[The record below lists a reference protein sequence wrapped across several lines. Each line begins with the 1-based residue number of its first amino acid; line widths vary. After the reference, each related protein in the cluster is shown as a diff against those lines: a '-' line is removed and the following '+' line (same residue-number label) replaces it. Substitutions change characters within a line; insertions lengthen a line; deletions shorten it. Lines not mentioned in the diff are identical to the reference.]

1 MSTNSRLKKEG
12 IEIVEQLDTLKVNT
26 IAISIASKL
35 CLAFPEH
42 NLNKSELFT
51 SLSRINMYIAKMP
64 EDSAGAKYFY
74 KNNSIYFNK
83 EYDLDE
89 MAKLA
94 MHECIHYIQEF
105 RDANNNLV
113 KMGLYNCTFNSG
125 LGINEA
131 AVQLMASEA
140 NMCPST
146 SETYYNVSLNTISP
160 NYYPLE
166 CALVNQM
173 AYFTGTYPL
182 FHSTLNS
189 NDVFKNTFILKS
201 NKRAYN
207 TIVKNIDLLLA
218 YENDLNYFASELQYA
233 NKVSEIKLL
242 NKLIASKKDS
252 ITSIFFKTQNL
263 IIESC
268 FISEFNNIRN
278 LEDVKEYKNKLYNFK
293 NIMGSNEN
301 YTFYNEFYRKIME
314 SLEKKKEQ
322 IEQFGEINLFETS
335 ENSLVLVDNTKH
347 ALSFVSTFF
356 VKIKKLFG
364 FNKSRDT
371 IYINKMGKKGSD
383 PFFPNTL
390 FFHINS
396 TVLLFLN
403 RSRNL
408 FFLFHLLIML
418 LDEML
423 VNILFRL
430 FQTIFLCLMLFHIL
444 CLIYFLVPHF
454 LIV

>member
-335 ENSLVLVDNTKH
+335 ENSLVLVDNTKR

-356 VKIKKLFG
+356 VKVKKLFG

-371 IYINKMGKKGSD
+371 IN
-383 PFFPNTL
+383 
-390 FFHINS
+390 
-396 TVLLFLN
+396 
-403 RSRNL
+403 NL
-408 FFLFHLLIML
+408 F
-418 LDEML
+418 
-423 VNILFRL
+423 
-430 FQTIFLCLMLFHIL
+430 
-444 CLIYFLVPHF
+444 
-454 LIV
+454 

>member
-12 IEIVEQLDTLKVNT
+12 IEIAEQLDTLKVNT

-64 EDSAGAKYFY
+64 DDSAGAKYFY

-347 ALSFVSTFF
+347 ALSFFSTFF

-371 IYINKMGKKGSD
+371 N
-383 PFFPNTL
+383 N
-390 FFHINS
+390 
-396 TVLLFLN
+396 
-403 RSRNL
+403 NL
-408 FFLFHLLIML
+408 
-418 LDEML
+418 
-423 VNILFRL
+423 
-430 FQTIFLCLMLFHIL
+430 
-444 CLIYFLVPHF
+444 Y
-454 LIV
+454 

>member
-105 RDANNNLV
+105 RDENNNLV

-125 LGINEA
+125 LGVNEA

-356 VKIKKLFG
+356 VKVKKLFG

-371 IYINKMGKKGSD
+371 IN
-383 PFFPNTL
+383 
-390 FFHINS
+390 
-396 TVLLFLN
+396 
-403 RSRNL
+403 NL
-408 FFLFHLLIML
+408 
-418 LDEML
+418 
-423 VNILFRL
+423 
-430 FQTIFLCLMLFHIL
+430 
-444 CLIYFLVPHF
+444 Y
-454 LIV
+454 

>member
-322 IEQFGEINLFETS
+322 IEQFGEINLFETP

-371 IYINKMGKKGSD
+371 IN
-383 PFFPNTL
+383 
-390 FFHINS
+390 
-396 TVLLFLN
+396 
-403 RSRNL
+403 NL
-408 FFLFHLLIML
+408 
-418 LDEML
+418 
-423 VNILFRL
+423 
-430 FQTIFLCLMLFHIL
+430 
-444 CLIYFLVPHF
+444 Y
-454 LIV
+454 

>member
-1 MSTNSRLKKEG
+1 MGTNSRLKKEG

-26 IAISIASKL
+26 IAINIASKL

-42 NLNKSELFT
+42 NLNKSDLFT
-51 SLSRINMYIAKMP
+51 SISRLNMFIAKMP
-64 EDSAGAKYFY
+64 GDSAGAKYFY
-74 KNNSIYFNK
+74 KNNSIYFNQ
-83 EYDLDE
+83 ETDLDE

-94 MHECIHYIQEF
+94 MHECIHFIQELK
-105 RDANNNLV
+105 DSNNNLI
-113 KMGLYNCTFNSG
+113 KMGLYNCSFNTG

-140 NMCPST
+140 NMCAST

-189 NDVFKNTFILKS
+189 NDIFKNTFILKS

-207 TIVKNIDLLLA
+207 IITKNLDLLLS
-218 YENDLNYFASELQYA
+218 YENDLNYFANELQYA
-233 NKVSEIKLL
+233 NKVNEIKLL
-242 NKLIASKKDS
+242 NKLVISKKND

-268 FISEFNNIRN
+268 FISEFNNIRSLN
-278 LEDVKEYKNKLYNFK
+278 DIKDFKKKLYNFK
-293 NIMGSNEN
+293 NIMGSNDS

-314 SLEKKKEQ
+314 SLEAKKEQ
-322 IEQFGEINLFETS
+322 IEALGEISLFEPS

-347 ALSFVSTFF
+347 ALSFIYSFF
-356 VKIKKLFG
+356 GKVKKLFG
-364 FNKSRDT
+364 FNKSRN
-371 IYINKMGKKGSD
+371 IIN
-383 PFFPNTL
+383 
-390 FFHINS
+390 
-396 TVLLFLN
+396 
-403 RSRNL
+403 NL
-408 FFLFHLLIML
+408 
-418 LDEML
+418 
-423 VNILFRL
+423 
-430 FQTIFLCLMLFHIL
+430 
-444 CLIYFLVPHF
+444 Y
-454 LIV
+454 

>member
-242 NKLIASKKDS
+242 NKLIASKKDT

-371 IYINKMGKKGSD
+371 IN
-383 PFFPNTL
+383 
-390 FFHINS
+390 
-396 TVLLFLN
+396 
-403 RSRNL
+403 NL
-408 FFLFHLLIML
+408 
-418 LDEML
+418 
-423 VNILFRL
+423 
-430 FQTIFLCLMLFHIL
+430 
-444 CLIYFLVPHF
+444 Y
-454 LIV
+454 

>member
-207 TIVKNIDLLLA
+207 TIVKNIDLLLD

-335 ENSLVLVDNTKH
+335 ENSLVLVDNTKR

-356 VKIKKLFG
+356 VKVKKLFG

-371 IYINKMGKKGSD
+371 IN
-383 PFFPNTL
+383 
-390 FFHINS
+390 
-396 TVLLFLN
+396 
-403 RSRNL
+403 NL
-408 FFLFHLLIML
+408 
-418 LDEML
+418 
-423 VNILFRL
+423 
-430 FQTIFLCLMLFHIL
+430 
-444 CLIYFLVPHF
+444 Y
-454 LIV
+454 

>member
-125 LGINEA
+125 LGVNEA

-335 ENSLVLVDNTKH
+335 ENSLVLVDNTKR

-356 VKIKKLFG
+356 VKVKKLFG

-371 IYINKMGKKGSD
+371 IN
-383 PFFPNTL
+383 
-390 FFHINS
+390 
-396 TVLLFLN
+396 
-403 RSRNL
+403 NL
-408 FFLFHLLIML
+408 
-418 LDEML
+418 
-423 VNILFRL
+423 
-430 FQTIFLCLMLFHIL
+430 
-444 CLIYFLVPHF
+444 Y
-454 LIV
+454 

>member
-371 IYINKMGKKGSD
+371 I
-383 PFFPNTL
+383 NTL
-390 FFHINS
+390 
-396 TVLLFLN
+396 
-403 RSRNL
+403 
-408 FFLFHLLIML
+408 
-418 LDEML
+418 
-423 VNILFRL
+423 
-430 FQTIFLCLMLFHIL
+430 
-444 CLIYFLVPHF
+444 Y
-454 LIV
+454 

>member
-35 CLAFPEH
+35 CLAFSEH

-335 ENSLVLVDNTKH
+335 ENSLVLVDNTKR

-356 VKIKKLFG
+356 VKVKKLFG

-371 IYINKMGKKGSD
+371 IN
-383 PFFPNTL
+383 
-390 FFHINS
+390 
-396 TVLLFLN
+396 
-403 RSRNL
+403 NL
-408 FFLFHLLIML
+408 
-418 LDEML
+418 
-423 VNILFRL
+423 
-430 FQTIFLCLMLFHIL
+430 
-444 CLIYFLVPHF
+444 Y
-454 LIV
+454 

>member
-263 IIESC
+263 IIESR

-335 ENSLVLVDNTKH
+335 ENSLVLVDNTKR

-356 VKIKKLFG
+356 VKVKKLFG

-371 IYINKMGKKGSD
+371 IN
-383 PFFPNTL
+383 
-390 FFHINS
+390 
-396 TVLLFLN
+396 
-403 RSRNL
+403 NL
-408 FFLFHLLIML
+408 
-418 LDEML
+418 
-423 VNILFRL
+423 
-430 FQTIFLCLMLFHIL
+430 
-444 CLIYFLVPHF
+444 Y
-454 LIV
+454 

>member
-113 KMGLYNCTFNSG
+113 KMGLYNCTLNSG

-371 IYINKMGKKGSD
+371 IN
-383 PFFPNTL
+383 
-390 FFHINS
+390 
-396 TVLLFLN
+396 
-403 RSRNL
+403 NL
-408 FFLFHLLIML
+408 
-418 LDEML
+418 
-423 VNILFRL
+423 
-430 FQTIFLCLMLFHIL
+430 
-444 CLIYFLVPHF
+444 Y
-454 LIV
+454 